1 MSVRLSFLEIVLLIA
16 MATLVAAAAAPQ
28 ARARRVSAAIEDRA
42 ALETCR
48 RTSES
53 ELRRIACA
61 ERLARLDAAK
71 PGARQKK

>member
-1 MSVRLSFLEIVLLIA
+1 MSERLSFLEIVLLIA
-16 MATLVAAAAAPQ
+16 VASLVAAAAAPQ
-28 ARARRVSAAIEDRA
+28 HRTRRVSASIEDRA

-48 RTSES
+48 RASES

-71 PGARQKK
+71 PGAPSKN